1 MGAAAERMQLRCTVG
16 PSPLASQRRSSS
28 CEGALAARLGGP
40 LHLGPGVQTG
50 PVGHNA
56 NGWSVPCCRR
66 PQQQAHSSQTRRF
79 EALRTPSAGSAASSC
94 LLTATDPTF
103 SSALEFKTKNPGT
116 VKIWL
121 DQSTKTRGKGLPSFH
136 RHLEF
141 AGVVHRAAGQI
152 CDMLFIRST
161 SVAVPSAGPPLS
173 SPTFSAGALFPCG
186 GGGSPWEEN
195 PSRKQDSPQFRTTLS

>member
-1 MGAAAERMQLRCTVG
+1 MGLGGTTRTGGEY
-16 PSPLASQRRSSS
+16 LAVDDRSSKITRVKDGGLRPFAHR
-28 CEGALAARLGGP
+28 ERALPPAAVFSP
-40 LHLGPGVQTG
+40 
-50 PVGHNA
+50 
-56 NGWSVPCCRR
+56 
-66 PQQQAHSSQTRRF
+66 
-79 EALRTPSAGSAASSC
+79 
-94 LLTATDPTF
+94 ATDPTF

-186 GGGSPWEEN
+186 GGGSPWEKN
-195 PSRKQDSPQFRTTLS
+195 PSRKQDSPQFKTTIS